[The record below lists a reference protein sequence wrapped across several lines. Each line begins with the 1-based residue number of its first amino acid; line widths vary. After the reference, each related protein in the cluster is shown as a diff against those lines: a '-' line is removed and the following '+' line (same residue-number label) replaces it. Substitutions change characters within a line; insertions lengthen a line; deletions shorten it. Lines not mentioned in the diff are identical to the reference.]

1 MDTKS
6 SQEKILKSPEI
17 QDIIMSSQIGSVAAE
32 LSERLDI
39 SPSRALSLFYES
51 KTCADL
57 HDKRTGLYL
66 FGNKYIADEFILEYQ
81 DEKNKS
87 VLNCTEQETAQL

>member
-1 MDTKS
+1 MSINGTAGKLHNEDL
-6 SQEKILKSPEI
+6 LKSPEI
-17 QDIIMSSQIGSVAAE
+17 QDIILSTQIGCIAAE

-51 KTCADL
+51 QTCADL

-66 FGNKYIADEFILEYQ
+66 YGNKYIADEFILEYQ
-81 DEKNKS
+81 RKQD
-87 VLNCTEQETAQL
+87 